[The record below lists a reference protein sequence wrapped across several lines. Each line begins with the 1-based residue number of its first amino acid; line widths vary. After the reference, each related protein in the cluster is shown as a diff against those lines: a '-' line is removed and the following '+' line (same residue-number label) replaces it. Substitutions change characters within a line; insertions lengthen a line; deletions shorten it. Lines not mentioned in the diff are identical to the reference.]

1 VKLNV
6 FTERVHNMKSAPKP
20 PVKQPR
26 HARKQATQARVLE
39 VARLHFERHGF
50 EAASIRAIASESD
63 VATGTVLLH
72 FTDKAGLLHAAL
84 YEDLEK
90 AIARCLAAK
99 TRGPLLE
106 RLSAVARAF
115 YAYYAARPKLSR
127 TLLRESLFAE
137 EPWRERFAKQVV
149 RVTTHVAM
157 LVEQAKADGEVSP
170 TTDAGLLSVAF
181 ASFYY
186 FALIG
191 WVQGGIDD
199 PLPLF
204 KKLMAQHLAEARP

>member
-1 VKLNV
+1 M
-6 FTERVHNMKSAPKP
+6 TSTPGPPARQGRRV
-20 PVKQPR
+20 
-26 HARKQATQARVLE
+26 RKEATQVRILAA
-39 VARLHFERHGF
+39 ARLHFERDGF
-50 EAASIRAIASESD
+50 DAASIRTIAAEAG

-72 FTDKAGLLHAAL
+72 FTDKTALLHAAL

-90 AIARCLAAK
+90 AIGRCLAGK
-99 TRGPLLE
+99 TRGPLLK
-106 RLSAVARAF
+106 RLSAVARTF

-137 EPWRERFAKQVV
+137 EPWRERFTRQVV

-157 LVEQAKADGEVSP
+157 LVEQAKADGELAAS
-170 TTDAGLLSVAF
+170 TDARLLSVAF

-199 PLPLF
+199 PLALF
-204 KKLMAQHLAEARP
+204 ETLMAQHLGTARP

>member
-1 VKLNV
+1 M
-6 FTERVHNMKSAPKP
+6 RSIAKP
-20 PVKQPR
+20 PVSQSR
-26 HARKQATQARVLE
+26 SARKEATQARIRE
-39 VARLHFERHGF
+39 VACLHFERDGF
-50 EAASIRAIASESD
+50 DAANIRAIASESG

-84 YEDLEK
+84 HEDLEK
-90 AIARCLAAK
+90 ALARCLAAK
-99 TRGPLLE
+99 TQGPLLT
-106 RLSAVARAF
+106 RLSAVARPF

-137 EPWRERFAKQVV
+137 EPWRERFMKQLA

-157 LVEQAKADGEVSP
+157 LVEEAKTDGELAP
-170 TTDAGLLSVAF
+170 NTDVRLLSVAF

-186 FALIG
+186 FALLG

-199 PLPLF
+199 PLALF
-204 KKLMAQHLAEARP
+204 KKLMAQHLAETRP

>member
-1 VKLNV
+1 
-6 FTERVHNMKSAPKP
+6 MKSVAKQSI
-20 PVKQPR
+20 KQPR
-26 HARKQATQARVLE
+26 HARKQATQARILA

-50 EAASIRAIASESD
+50 EAASIRAIASQSG

-99 TRGPLLE
+99 TRGPLLG
-106 RLSAVARAF
+106 RLVAVARAF
-115 YAYYAARPKLSR
+115 YTYYAARPKLSR

-137 EPWRERFAKQVV
+137 EPWREHFATQVV
-149 RVTTHVAM
+149 RVTAHVAM
-157 LVEQAKADGEVSP
+157 LVEQAKADGELAP

-191 WVQGGIDD
+191 WVQGGFDD

-204 KKLMAQHLAEARP
+204 KALMAQHLTQARP

>member
-1 VKLNV
+1 M
-6 FTERVHNMKSAPKP
+6 RSIAKP
-20 PVKQPR
+20 PIGRPR
-26 HARKQATQARVLE
+26 QARKEATQARILE
-39 VARLHFERHGF
+39 IARLHFDRDGF
-50 EAASIRAIASESD
+50 DAASIRAIASEAR

-72 FTDKAGLLHAAL
+72 FTDKTGLLHAAL
-84 YEDLEK
+84 YEDLER

-99 TRGPLLE
+99 PRGPLLA
-106 RLSAVARAF
+106 RLSAVARTF

-137 EPWRERFAKQVV
+137 EPWRERFGQQVV

-157 LVEQAKADGEVSP
+157 LVEQAKTDGELAR
-170 TTDAGLLSVAF
+170 TTNAQLLSVAF

-191 WVQGGIDD
+191 WVQGGIHD
-199 PLPLF
+199 PLALF
-204 KKLMAQHLAEARP
+204 DMLMAQHLAKDGPP